1 MVKGFAAF
9 LPLRLSLVHT
19 ALSGHQREAFSVCTF
34 QERILWLMAELQW
47 KQWISVIPGFSFF
60 SCYAA
65 YTIFTC
71 WCIFKAQTNLLLGLL
86 ERKQAIFKSSTV
98 HGYVLVHRRNPSGKI
113 EEINK
118 SWFWEKDTR
127 DWEIRV
133 KGRLQCHCPPICIAW
148 FFFKQNACV
157 TYTNIGVFNLK
168 KLRFEKLLAFSGASI
183 HCVHQCVK
191 K

>member
-1 MVKGFAAF
+1 MVDGRAT
-9 LPLRLSLVHT
+9 VET
-19 ALSGHQREAFSVCTF
+19 MNFSDT
-34 QERILWLMAELQW
+34 WL
-47 KQWISVIPGFSFF
+47 FFF

-118 SWFWEKDTR
+118 S
-127 DWEIRV
+127 
-133 KGRLQCHCPPICIAW
+133 
-148 FFFKQNACV
+148 
-157 TYTNIGVFNLK
+157 
-168 KLRFEKLLAFSGASI
+168 
-183 HCVHQCVK
+183 
-191 K
+191 